1 MKNSASY
8 RELSNQVEYIACCIG
23 VFANRFNIS
32 NQEAYR
38 YLLKFGGLSFL
49 YDFYDVEH
57 TFSIDEAIDDITMIT
72 QRNGGALYD

>member
-23 VFANRFNIS
+23 VFAKRFNIS

-49 YDFYDVEH
+49 YEFYDAAH
-57 TFSIDEAIDDITMIT
+57 TFSIDEAIDDSTIITHG
-72 QRNGGALYD
+72 NGGALEE

>member
-1 MKNSASY
+1 MKDNIN
-8 RELSNQVEYIACCIG
+8 RDLSNQIEYIACCIG
-23 VFANRFNIS
+23 VFANKFKLS

-49 YDFYDVEH
+49 YEFYDVEH
-57 TFSIDEAIDDITMIT
+57 TLSIEDAIDDNTLIT